1 MGTVSVGYFYFIL
14 FYFFLLKECAVPFLP
29 SLPSGA
35 MMRLEVWPFCVTLQD
50 FEDFDGWPV
59 LWALWA
65 IFLLDFTSPV
75 RRRNYRWHHPLF
87 LLTPWC
93 LLLISRGHS
102 PIQSPVSEK
111 CPASLW
117 SLLIWWEY
125 LFHFFFVTKGSH
137 SLSLGLPWTH
147 SYPPAVASQVLG
159 LQIKLVCQAKDV
171 DDASARNFFES

>member
-1 MGTVSVGYFYFIL
+1 MGTVSVGYFIL

-29 SLPSGA
+29 SVPSGA
-35 MMRLEVWPFCVTLQD
+35 MMRLEVLPFCVTLQD
-50 FEDFDGWPV
+50 FEDFDGWSV

-75 RRRNYRWHHPLF
+75 RRRSYRWHHPLF

-93 LLLISRGHS
+93 LLLVSRGHS
-102 PIQSPVSEK
+102 QIQTPVSEK
-111 CPASLW
+111 VTAFFEAFS
-117 SLLIWWEY
+117 SGENIY
-125 LFHFFFVTKGSH
+125 FIFFFVMKGSY

-159 LQIKLVCQAKDV
+159 LQIKLVHQAKDV

>member
-1 MGTVSVGYFYFIL
+1 MCCPFSAL
-14 FYFFLLKECAVPFLP
+14 CAIR
-29 SLPSGA
+29 SYD
-35 MMRLEVWPFCVTLQD
+35 EVRGLAIWVTLQD

-87 LLTPWC
+87 LLIPWC
-93 LLLISRGHS
+93 LLLVSRGHS

-125 LFHFFFVTKGSH
+125 LFHFFLSHSFFLSHILSHIFLSQGSH
-137 SLSLGLPWTH
+137 SLNLDLPWTH
-147 SYPPAVASQVLG
+147 SYPPAVASQMLG
-159 LQIKLVCQAKDV
+159 LQIKLVRQAKDV